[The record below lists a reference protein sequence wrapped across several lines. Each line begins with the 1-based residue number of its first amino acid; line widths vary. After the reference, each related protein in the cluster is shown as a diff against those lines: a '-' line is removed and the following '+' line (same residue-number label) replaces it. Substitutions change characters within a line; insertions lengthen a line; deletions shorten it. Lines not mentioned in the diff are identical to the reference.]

1 MMVLSR
7 TNSRAYE
14 FAASRHSVNP
24 EELAAEF
31 GLPMATAEAV
41 CQELV
46 AMNLLQPAVGRP
58 GRLSA
63 VNPLSASAQLL
74 APLRRG
80 LTQHQEQVAQLRQTM
95 DTLLAL
101 YANSA
106 LHDSRL
112 ESVET
117 LSSLDG
123 VRNTLLELATHCTLE
138 VLTCQPGGGR
148 AAAVLEEAITRDEDM
163 LRRGVQMRTLYQ
175 ETALFSQSTIAYVE
189 RVTEQ
194 GAQVRTSASP
204 LIRLIAFDRSCA
216 VISHQDD
223 PMAAVIIR
231 DPSVVQFAVSS
242 FEHMWIDAEPF
253 SVETGRKKARAATEK
268 HQAVITRMLLDGATD
283 EAIARDLGMSV
294 RTCRRH
300 IAEIMKEVGAKSRM
314 QAGYLFGLE
323 AARTS

>member
-1 MMVLSR
+1 MELSA
-7 TNSRAYE
+7 TSSRVYE
-14 FAASRHSVNP
+14 FAIARLSVDP
-24 EELAAEF
+24 AELATEF
-31 GLPMATAEAV
+31 DLPVATAEKT
-41 CQELV
+41 CRELV
-46 AMNLLQPAVGRP
+46 AMNLLQPAAGQP

-63 VNPLSASAQLL
+63 VHPLSASAQLL
-74 APLRRG
+74 APLHRG
-80 LTQHQEQVAQLRQTM
+80 LAQHQQQVAQLRQTM

-101 YANSA
+101 YANSS
-106 LHDSRL
+106 LHNSRL

-117 LSSLDG
+117 LSSLEG
-123 VRNTLLELATHCTLE
+123 VRSTLGELAAHCTLE

-148 AAAVLEEAITRDEDM
+148 ATAVLEEAIVRDEAM
-163 LRRGVQMRTLYQ
+163 LQRGVQMRTLYQ
-175 ETALFSQSTIAYVE
+175 KTALFSQSTIAYVE
-189 RVTEQ
+189 RVADQ

-253 SVETGRKKARAATEK
+253 SVETSREKARAVTEK

-300 IAEIMKEVGAKSRM
+300 ISEIMKEIGAKSRM
-314 QAGYLFGLE
+314 HAGYLFGLDS
-323 AARTS
+323 ARTS